1 MILRAAGWFAAA
13 SVAYDLVV
21 LACRLLSVRYRP
33 DDARLALDAI
43 RDCS

>member
-33 DDARLALDAI
+33 DDACLVLDAI
-43 RDCS
+43 HNCS